1 MATLNTNE
9 INKLKQ
15 LSTENFHKA
24 QDEMSEILNTLIE
37 ESNTLLKQFTSA
49 RQEVY
54 QYDDIIS
61 FAQYLLTFDE
71 HMTETIKN
79 FKELPAYLEGGI
91 EAWI

>member
-15 LSTENFHKA
+15 LSTEDFHKA
-24 QDEMSEILNTLIE
+24 QDKMSEILIALIE
-37 ESNTLLKQFTSA
+37 ESNTLLKEFTSA

-71 HMTETIKN
+71 HMTETIKY
-79 FKELPAYLEGGI
+79 FKELPAYFEGGI
-91 EAWI
+91 GAWT